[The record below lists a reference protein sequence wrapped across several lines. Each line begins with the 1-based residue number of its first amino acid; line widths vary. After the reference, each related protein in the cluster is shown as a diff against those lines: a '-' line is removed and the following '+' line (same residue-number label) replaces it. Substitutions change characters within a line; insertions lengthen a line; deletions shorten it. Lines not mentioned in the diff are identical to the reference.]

1 MKKRKVSQSSIAR
14 MLKAGKPLAGLL
26 VGLSSTLAT
35 AAERE
40 ESAPTVMGKP
50 ASIASATNKV
60 SEACG
65 SEILGALSN
74 PASVTNKVFEKCEV
88 FVTMG
93 EIPSSES
100 VMVYRVVEGDTL
112 TKIAKRFA
120 TTVEALK
127 RLNGFDDARANA
139 LKAGEVIRILPE
151 PKPNQ
156 CPPQE
161 PVQEKE
167 KPTVPD
173 NSDNETDGLIIDG
186 DVIMGDFG

>member
-1 MKKRKVSQSSIAR
+1 MKKLKISQSSIAR

-40 ESAPTVMGKP
+40 ESAPTVRGKP

-60 SEACG
+60 S
-65 SEILGALSN
+65 
-74 PASVTNKVFEKCEV
+74 KVIDVAVSSKMSIV
-88 FVTMG
+88 RPVVTMG
-93 EIPSSES
+93 LFPPPGS
-100 VMVYRVVEGDTL
+100 VTVYRVVEGDTL

-120 TTVEALK
+120 TTVEELK
-127 RLNGFDDARANA
+127 RLNGFDDERANA
-139 LKAGEVIRILPE
+139 LKAGEVIRVAPE
-151 PKPNQ
+151 PKPRQ
-156 CPPQE
+156 RSSRK
-161 PVQEKE
+161 PVQKKE

-186 DVIMGDFG
+186 GVIMGDFD